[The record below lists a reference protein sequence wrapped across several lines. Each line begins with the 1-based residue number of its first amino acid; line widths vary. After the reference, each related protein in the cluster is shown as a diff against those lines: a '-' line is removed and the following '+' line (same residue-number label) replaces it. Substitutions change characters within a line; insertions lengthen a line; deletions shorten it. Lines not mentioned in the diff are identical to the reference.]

1 MAANKENAVL
11 FEENCTGKVLIL
23 CIVYI
28 ACERGER
35 PTVKSHLIQIFLKFR
50 KQKIDLSR
58 LPFQKTPS
66 ECYDINTSHNHCAR
80 AHLSNKNAE
89 PKMLIKGAE
98 YISEN
103 FLLKIAIKIANNN
116 TEYLQLA
123 LTSMPILTTST
134 NSTTPFRSL
143 KTF

>member
-1 MAANKENAVL
+1 
-11 FEENCTGKVLIL
+11 
-23 CIVYI
+23 
-28 ACERGER
+28 
-35 PTVKSHLIQIFLKFR
+35 
-50 KQKIDLSR
+50 
-58 LPFQKTPS
+58 
-66 ECYDINTSHNHCAR
+66 
-80 AHLSNKNAE
+80 
-89 PKMLIKGAE
+89 MLIKGAE

-103 FLLKIAIKIANNN
+103 FLFKIAIKIANNN

>member
-1 MAANKENAVL
+1 M
-11 FEENCTGKVLIL
+11 
-23 CIVYI
+23 
-28 ACERGER
+28 
-35 PTVKSHLIQIFLKFR
+35 LK
-50 KQKIDLSR
+50 LSR

-66 ECYDINTSHNHCAR
+66 ECYDININHNCAR
-80 AHLSNKNAE
+80 AHLSNQNAE
-89 PKMLIKGAE
+89 PRMLIKGAE

-134 NSTTPFRSL
+134 NSTTSFRSL